1 MRNLAGWQFMGLIIK
16 DDQLRDNPPN
26 PQCGLGQS
34 SGNSFLPV
42 YISNRPEVHAVVAE
56 MRNMIDHYSGGL

>member
-1 MRNLAGWQFMGLIIK
+1 MRNLAGWQFMWLIIK
-16 DDQLRDNPPN
+16 DDQLRDNPPK

-42 YISNRPEVHAVVAE
+42 YMSH
-56 MRNMIDHYSGGL
+56 GLQVMPL